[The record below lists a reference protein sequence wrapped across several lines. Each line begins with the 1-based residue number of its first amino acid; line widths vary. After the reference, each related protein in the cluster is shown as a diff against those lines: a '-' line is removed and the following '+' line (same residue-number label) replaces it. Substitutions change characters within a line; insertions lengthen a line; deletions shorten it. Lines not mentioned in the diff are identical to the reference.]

1 MTPLTVKRLRA
12 IEEALIFRLAGEIE
26 DGDDAIAREDYDA
39 ALAWVNDQIA
49 RRSGKL

>member
-1 MTPLTVKRLRA
+1 MPRLTVKRLRA

-26 DGDDAIAREDYDA
+26 DDDAVPRRDYEA
-39 ALAWVNDQIA
+39 ALAWVSARLA